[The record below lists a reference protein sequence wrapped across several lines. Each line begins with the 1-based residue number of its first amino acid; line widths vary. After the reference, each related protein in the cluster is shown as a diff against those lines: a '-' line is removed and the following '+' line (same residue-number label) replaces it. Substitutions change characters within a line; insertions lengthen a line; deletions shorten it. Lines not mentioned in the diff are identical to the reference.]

1 MLRRLHLRTLHRLAL
16 VALLGG
22 CQFGEAS
29 FEKDPESQKAF
40 SPNGTVF
47 AYVDA
52 YDDDLKLRANPRM
65 HIIMSWLVFNP
76 NDDLSTLPGSR
87 LEDMRHEIQLRDLM
101 TMHFYPNTEATKGS
115 TLESVLDETFIVSD
129 GRFIAHVQPAPEL
142 LDESANFDDYVPM
155 GSLRSVEISIDESGF
170 VPNQSVVSG
179 RLAIDIQRTVSDPD
193 EAITRTWTGAFAA
206 PIIEERLAEKNVEIL
221 GLNELVSSVEP
232 ESSTEVED

>member
-1 MLRRLHLRTLHRLAL
+1 
-16 VALLGG
+16 
-22 CQFGEAS
+22 
-29 FEKDPESQKAF
+29 
-40 SPNGTVF
+40 
-47 AYVDA
+47 
-52 YDDDLKLRANPRM
+52 M

-76 NDDLSTLPGSR
+76 NDDLATLPGSR

-142 LDESANFDDYVPM
+142 LDESAKFLM
-155 GSLRSVEISIDESGF
+155 TTLRWGRCARLKSAASMNRVSCPIKA
-170 VPNQSVVSG
+170 VSG

-206 PIIEERLAEKNVEIL
+206 PIIEKQRRKKCGNLRTQRTREL
-221 GLNELVSSVEP
+221 GGTGIVHRG
-232 ESSTEVED
+232 